1 MYCIRPNGL
10 WWLVGPKGYASMYNM
25 VIYLPPNFLQAYSWD
40 LKTLYLYKR
49 LSYHNVHTVGLPNS
63 YVRSTGCPPKKDTFK
78 QIKSHSKMVKCNDIR
93 FSDISDEV

>member
-49 LSYHNVHTVGLPNS
+49 LSDHNFHTVGLPNS
-63 YVRSTGCPPKKDTFK
+63 YVRSTGCPPKK
-78 QIKSHSKMVKCNDIR
+78 IHSSKLSRIQKWSSVMT
-93 FSDISDEV
+93 